1 MVNSL
6 RPRIH
11 QLIDQLSDEDLVD
24 IWSVLS
30 ELYLDAFMIQA
41 IQASKQSLKPGDTFT
56 REEALRVLPH
66 L

>member
-6 RPRIH
+6 RTRVH
-11 QLIDQLSDEDLVD
+11 QLIDQLSDDELVD
-24 IWSVLS
+24 IWAVLS
-30 ELYLDAFMIQA
+30 ELYWDAYMIQA
-41 IQASKQSLKPGDTFT
+41 IQVSKQSLKPGDTFT